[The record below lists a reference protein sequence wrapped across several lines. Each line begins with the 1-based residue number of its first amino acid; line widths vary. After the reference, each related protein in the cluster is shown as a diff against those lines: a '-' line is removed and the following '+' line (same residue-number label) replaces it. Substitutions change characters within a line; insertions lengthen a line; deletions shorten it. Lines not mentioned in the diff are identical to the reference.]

1 MKASSQLETDRATF
15 PTTNA
20 TLQHDASLTTTYS
33 IIADSLTAAAVV
45 IGGITLY
52 STLTS
57 SSPSGPKRGSTTG
70 TTRVSVGPGT
80 ARFEMTF

>member
-1 MKASSQLETDRATF
+1 MKESSNLEAARASY
-15 PTTNA
+15 PTTSS
-20 TLQHDASLTTTYS
+20 TLSGDANLTTTYS
-33 IIADSLTAAAVV
+33 IVADSLTAAAIL

-57 SSPSGPKRGSTTG
+57 SSPSNSKRGSAG
-70 TTRVSVGPGT
+70 TTQVSLGPGS